1 MLKIASRCYS
11 QYSKHKF
18 KISLL
23 TLGITIFK
31 AHTVKQILPKP
42 LNINQIWQF
51 MPEIPALGRAGRSLE
66 SEGYPG

>member
-1 MLKIASRCYS
+1 MLRIASGCYS

-23 TLGITIFK
+23 TLVITIFK
-31 AHTVKQILPKP
+31 VHTMKQILSKP
-42 LNINQIWQF
+42 LNINQIWQL
-51 MPEIPALGRAGRSLE
+51 MPEIPALRREGGSME